1 MKNVIFSVM
10 IMLFWQTAY
19 GQVFSNW
26 KTADTT
32 LYNANDTAKI
42 WRSGGVAISSWIRNP
57 GNSKF
62 LVTTPYIQKST
73 RGAYLSINEPDWYEG
88 NPAKIGLATDT
99 SSTYTG
105 LVVNHFTNF
114 KQGVYFKDVHNSSL
128 ESNFIRGT
136 TDTLGFQDGG
146 RLRNGYTARLSATF
160 NNNGRPHVTDEF
172 DLLNL
177 RLFTGNTA
185 GNIAEVT
192 NFYGIRLDFI
202 RGVNPAIIKTGW
214 GVYIVPSILKN
225 YFGGN
230 VGIGTTNVTHALT
243 VQAVSD
249 PIKAVGLQE
258 GNDKQLVTVDVNG
271 VLHKKSVAVTEFQ
284 VTYNNTTLSDDV
296 QLYIHK
302 GGTVT
307 YTLPIPSLRA
317 GKSWKIVNI
326 GTGTITLSQSYYEGN
341 ALRTDILNV
350 AGGYTREIFSD
361 GTSYIAIK

>member
-1 MKNVIFSVM
+1 MKNVIFSAV
-10 IMLFWQTAY
+10 IMLFCQTVQA
-19 GQVFSNW
+19 QIFSNW

-57 GNSKF
+57 GSSKL
-62 LVTTPYIQKST
+62 LVTSPYVKKSA
-73 RGAYLSINEPDWYEG
+73 RAAYFSINEPDWYDG
-88 NPAKIGLATDT
+88 DAAKIGLATDT

-105 LVVNHFTNF
+105 LVVNHFANF
-114 KQGVYFKDVHNSSL
+114 KQGVYFKDVHNSAL

-136 TDTLGFQDGG
+136 IDTLGFRDGG
-146 RLRNGYTARLSATF
+146 RIRNGYTARLSATF

-177 RLFTGNTA
+177 RLFTGSLPNST
-185 GNIAEVT
+185 AEVT

-202 RGVNPAIIKTGW
+202 RGINPAIIKNGW
-214 GVYIVPSILKN
+214 GIYIIPSILKN

-243 VQAVSD
+243 VQAATD
-249 PIKAVGLQE
+249 PIKATGLQE
-258 GNDKQLVTVDVNG
+258 SNDQQLVTVDGTG
-271 VLHKKSVAVTEFQ
+271 VLHRKPVSKIDFQ
-284 VTYNNTTLSDDV
+284 VTYNNTLLSDDI

-302 GGTVT
+302 GGSAT
-307 YTLPIPSLRA
+307 YTLPIPSART

-326 GTGTITLSQSYYEGN
+326 GTGVITLSQSYYEGN
-341 ALRTDILNV
+341 TLRTDILNV

-361 GTSYIAIK
+361 GSSYIAIK